1 MSRPTRYLAIGSTL
15 LVAGIGVVILVA
27 AKPAVPP
34 SRADHWRKVD
44 EAVSKGL
51 PKTAIQELEPI
62 IAGAMKEKAYPE
74 AIRAIAKKIALEGT
88 IEGNKPEERITRM
101 KAEIAK
107 APKEMVP
114 VMDAILAHWYWHYF
128 QQNRWRFVQR
138 TATAATPG
146 EDFTTWDLPRLFAE
160 IDKQFAK
167 ALAAENDLKAITIA
181 HYDALL
187 EKGTMPDMYRPTL
200 FDFLAF
206 EALEF
211 YTSGEQA
218 GPTAQDAFESA
229 ADSPVLGT
237 TDEFLKWQP
246 QTTDEDSPKLKAI
259 RLYQNLLAFHR
270 LDKELDAY
278 LDADLSRLQFAYAHA
293 YGETKAA
300 RYKAA
305 LKA

>member
-62 IAGAMKEKAYPE
+62 IAGAMKDKAYPE
-74 AIRAIAKKIALEGT
+74 AIRAIAKKIALEGN

-128 QQNRWRFVQR
+128 QQNRWRFIQR
-138 TATAATPG
+138 TQTAQAPG
-146 EDFTTWDLPRLFAE
+146 ADFTTWDLPRLFRE
-160 IDKQFAK
+160 IDSHFQA
-167 ALAAENDLKAITIA
+167 ALASHAALKRIPVTNYSELLVKGDVSDL
-181 HYDALL
+181 
-187 EKGTMPDMYRPTL
+187 YRPTL
-200 FDFLAF
+200 YDFVAH
-206 EALEF
+206 EALKF
-211 YTSGEQA
+211 YAAGEQA
-218 GPTAQDAFESA
+218 GAKPQESFEIA
-229 ADSPVLGT
+229 ADGPIFAPVP
-237 TDEFLKWQP
+237 DFQKWNVDRS
-246 QTTDEDSPKLKAI
+246 TNASNYERTIAI
-259 RLYQNLLAFHR
+259 YR
-270 LDKELDAY
+270 D
-278 LDADLSRLQFAYAHA
+278 
-293 YGETKAA
+293 
-300 RYKAA
+300 
-305 LKA
+305 